1 MKKIW
6 IVGALLACLAGGA
19 VSAAPSDFQNNSQ
32 YAVVQGARK
41 NDRGAYQ
48 NALYLDMDSVHVADV
63 SDDGMIVTAD
73 ILEVPDTGSVTKHST
88 TYKLLADG
96 REEILGLDGKWY
108 PLPENSDD
116 PAAIAAMKVRD
127 ELGNGEKREQFVAEI
142 QKILLKKQGV
152 GMEAQTKSS
161 GAQAAETAKR
171 NPAPESGVVTVAAR
185 TEVMSPAK
193 EVEAVYEKSSAVRP
207 ETAPSSEDTKAA
219 DGENEGGT
227 KASGES
233 SEPSAQTAAPKDTLP
248 EKEPSQPVDPPVV
261 VQIESHQPPE
271 VKVEIKG
278 HDEK

>member
-6 IVGALLACLAGGA
+6 MVGALLACLAGGA
-19 VSAAPSDFQNNSQ
+19 VSAASVDFQNNTQ
-32 YAVVQGARK
+32 YAMVQGARK
-41 NDRGAYQ
+41 NERGTYQ
-48 NALYLDMDSVHVADV
+48 NALYLAMDSVHVVDV
-63 SDDGMIVTAD
+63 ADDGMIVAAD
-73 ILEVPDTGSVTKHST
+73 ILEVSGNGSVTKHST

-152 GMEAQTKSS
+152 AAEPQPAAS
-161 GAQAAETAKR
+161 GAQAGETAKR
-171 NPAPESGVVTVAAR
+171 NPAPESGVITVAAR
-185 TEVMSPAK
+185 TGKDSSSQD
-193 EVEAVYEKSSAVRP
+193 VEAVYEKSSAVRP
-207 ETAPSSEDTKAA
+207 EAAQSGADTEPAG
-219 DGENEGGT
+219 GENKDGT
-227 KASGES
+227 PAAGES
-233 SEPSAQTAAPKDTLP
+233 GEPSAKTAAPKDALP
-248 EKEPSQPVDPPVV
+248 EKAPQPVDPPVV

-278 HDEK
+278 HDDKE